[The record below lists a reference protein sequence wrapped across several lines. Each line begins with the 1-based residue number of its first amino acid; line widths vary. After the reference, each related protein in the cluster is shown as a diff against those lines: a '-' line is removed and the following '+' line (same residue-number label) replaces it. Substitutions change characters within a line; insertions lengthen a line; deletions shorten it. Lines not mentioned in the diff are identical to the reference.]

1 VQPPI
6 QPIDILGQKL
16 APLDKQDYGAYQSL
30 LGEYEYPL
38 FKLIIQQIPKDPY
51 APPHTGIYR
60 IQVRRDDARI
70 INRDLSHGTRQI
82 AFRDFL
88 ARHFFQCSARVAG
101 NIHGTGYSGIITINE
116 PGQVILERNSIVVTD
131 ELIEV
136 RCFVGL
142 PAHGRDIDAGL
153 AQKMLLEQLPEI
165 VSASLLKESIDP
177 QSLDR
182 HIETAEDAEHLRK
195 QLEPLGLV
203 AFIADGAVL
212 PRASGTS
219 DDPLPADQAVT
230 FTAPDSLAVEI
241 DLPHAGRIRG
251 MGIGKG
257 ITLIT
262 GGGYHGKSTL
272 LDALEL
278 GIYNHVPGDG
288 RDQCISNPQATKIRA
303 YSGRYVVNT
312 DISPF
317 IRNLPYG
324 KDTTAFSTDN
334 ASGST
339 SQAANIVEA
348 IEAGTE
354 VLLMD
359 EDTCATNFMVR
370 DAKMQQLVSKDK
382 EPITTFIDRARQLYL
397 QKGISTILVL
407 GGVGDYFDIS
417 DRVIQMVNY
426 RPADVTG
433 EAHRI
438 AEQSPTGRAVED
450 EAYPVEI
457 HPRIP
462 LADSISPLNEHRK
475 FRLYAKEVRRLH
487 FGKQEIDLT
496 DLEQLM
502 ELSQTRALGYAIDY
516 AKQYM
521 DGKATL
527 RQVVEHV
534 QEDIETGG
542 LDILSDRIS
551 GHFAS
556 FRALELAFA
565 INRLRGFQAKPA

>member
-1 VQPPI
+1 MKAVQY
-6 QPIDILGQKL
+6 QEILKQKL
-16 APLDKQDYGAYQSL
+16 ASLDKRDYGALQSL
-30 LGEYEYPL
+30 IGEYEYPL
-38 FKLIIQQIPKDPY
+38 FRLVIQQIPKDPY

-60 IQVRRDDARI
+60 IQVRRDDERI
-70 INRDLSHGTRQI
+70 VNRDLAGRTQRI
-82 AFRDFL
+82 AFTDFL
-88 ARHFFQCSARVAG
+88 ARHFFSCSERIAG
-101 NIHGTGYSGIITINE
+101 KVRGTGYSGIITVNE
-116 PGQVILERNSIVVTD
+116 PGQVILERNSVVVTD
-131 ELIEV
+131 DLIEI

-153 AQKMLLEQLPEI
+153 AQKMLLEELPEI
-165 VSASLLKESIDP
+165 VDASLLAENVDP
-177 QSLDR
+177 QALGR
-182 HIETAEDAEHLRK
+182 HIAVAEDAEYLRN

-203 AFIADGAVL
+203 AFIADGAIL
-212 PRASGTS
+212 PRVSGTS
-219 DDPLPADQAVT
+219 DQPLPADQAIA
-230 FTAPDSLAVEI
+230 FTAPESLAVEI
-241 DLPHAGRIRG
+241 ELPNAGRIRG
-251 MGIGKG
+251 MGIASG

-278 GIYNHVPGDG
+278 GIYNHIPGDG
-288 RDQCISNPQATKIRA
+288 REQCVSHSRATKVRA

-324 KDTTAFSTDN
+324 KDTTTFSTDN

-339 SQAANIVEA
+339 SQAANIIEA

-359 EDTCATNFMVR
+359 EDTCATNFMIR

-382 EPITTFIDRARQLYL
+382 EPITTYIDRARQLYS
-397 QKGISTILVL
+397 QQGVSTILVL

-417 DRVIQMVNY
+417 DRVIQMIDY
-426 RPADVTG
+426 RPADVTS
-433 EAHRI
+433 EAQQI
-438 AEQSPTGRAVED
+438 ARQTPSGRTVED
-450 EAYPVEI
+450 EAYPVEV

-462 LADSISPLNEHRK
+462 LANSISPLNEHGK
-475 FRLYAKEVRRLH
+475 FRLYAKEVHRLH
-487 FGKQEIDLT
+487 YGKQEIDLT

-502 ELSQTRALGYAIDY
+502 ELSQTKALGYAIEY

-521 DGKATL
+521 EGEATL
-527 RQVVEHV
+527 SQVVEQV
-534 QEDIETGG
+534 QSDIETNG

-551 GHFAS
+551 GHFAA

-565 INRLRGFQAKPA
+565 INRLRGFKACPV

>member
-1 VQPPI
+1 MQN
-6 QPIDILGQKL
+6 QEILRQKL
-16 APLDKQDYGAYQSL
+16 APKDKQDYGAYQSL
-30 LGEYEYPL
+30 LGEYEFPL
-38 FKLIIQQIPKDPY
+38 FRLIIQQIPKDPY

-60 IQVRRDDARI
+60 VQVRRDDTRI
-70 INRDLSHGTRQI
+70 INRDLPTRVQRV
-82 AFRDFL
+82 AFTDFL
-88 ARHFFQCSARVAG
+88 ARHFFASSERVAG
-101 NIHGTGYSGIITINE
+101 KVRGTGYSGIITVNE
-116 PGQVILERNSIVVTD
+116 PGQVILERNSVVVTD

-142 PAHGRDIDAGL
+142 PAHGRDIDARL
-153 AQKMLLEQLPEI
+153 AQKMLLEELPEI
-165 VSASLLKESIDP
+165 VDASLLAENVDA
-177 QSLDR
+177 QALDR
-182 HIETAEDAEHLRK
+182 HIATAVDAEHLRN
-195 QLEPLGLV
+195 QLESMELV
-203 AFIADGAVL
+203 AFVADGAVL

-219 DDPLPADQAVT
+219 DQPLPADKAIT
-230 FTAPDSLAVEI
+230 FSAPDSLAVEI
-241 DLPHAGRIRG
+241 ELPHAGRIRG
-251 MGIGKG
+251 LGIGKG

-272 LDALEL
+272 LNAIEL

-288 RDQCISNPQATKIRA
+288 RELCISNQQATKVRA
-303 YSGRYVVNT
+303 YSGRYVANT

-339 SQAANIVEA
+339 SQAANIIEA

-359 EDTCATNFMVR
+359 EDTCATNFMIR

-382 EPITTFIDRARQLYL
+382 EPITTFIDRAHQLY
-397 QKGISTILVL
+397 QQIGISTILVL

-417 DRVIQMVNY
+417 DRVIQMIDY
-426 RPADVTG
+426 MPADVTG

-438 AEQSPTGRAVED
+438 AEQSPAKRLTED
-450 EAYPVEI
+450 EAYLFAI
-457 HPRIP
+457 HERIP
-462 LADSISPLNEHRK
+462 LADSISPLNEHGK
-475 FRLYAKEVRRLH
+475 FRLYAKEVHRLY
-487 FGKQEIDLT
+487 FGKEEIDLT

-502 ELSQTRALGYAIDY
+502 ELSQTKALGYAIDY

-521 DGKATL
+521 DGKVTIK
-527 RQVVEHV
+527 QVMERV
-534 QEDIETGG
+534 QSDIEANG

-565 INRLRGFQAKPA
+565 INRLRGFIATLS

>member
-1 VQPPI
+1 MQNHE
-6 QPIDILGQKL
+6 ILRQKL
-16 APLDKQDYGAYQSL
+16 APIDKQDYGAYQSL
-30 LGEYEYPL
+30 IGEYDFPL
-38 FKLIIQQIPKDPY
+38 FRLIIQQIPKDPY

-60 IQVRRDDARI
+60 VQVRRDDARI
-70 INRDLSHGTRQI
+70 VNRDLPTRIQRV
-82 AFRDFL
+82 AFTDFL
-88 ARHFFQCSARVAG
+88 ARHFFACSERVAG
-101 NIHGTGYSGIITINE
+101 KVRGTGYSGIITVNE
-116 PGQVILERNSIVVTD
+116 PGQVILERNSVVVTD

-142 PAHGRDIDAGL
+142 PAHGRDIDARL
-153 AQKMLLEQLPEI
+153 AEKMLLEQLPEI
-165 VSASLLKESIDP
+165 VDTSLLAENVEP
-177 QSLDR
+177 QLLDR
-182 HIETAEDAEHLRK
+182 HIAVTEDAEYLRD
-195 QLEPLGLV
+195 QLETMGLV
-203 AFIADGAVL
+203 AFIEDGAIL

-219 DDPLPADQAVT
+219 DEPLPAEQAIT
-230 FTAPDSLAVEI
+230 FSAPDSLAVEI
-241 DLPHAGRIRG
+241 ELPHAGRTRG
-251 MGIGKG
+251 MGIAKG

-288 RDQCISNPQATKIRA
+288 RERCISNPRATKVRA
-303 YSGRYVVNT
+303 YSGRYVINT

-339 SQAANIVEA
+339 SQAANIIEA
-348 IEAGTE
+348 IEAGTD

-359 EDTCATNFMVR
+359 EDTCATNFMIR

-382 EPITTFIDRARQLYL
+382 EPITTFIDRARQLFQ

-407 GGVGDYFDIS
+407 GGVGDYFDIC
-417 DRVIQMVNY
+417 DRVIQMIDY
-426 RPADVTG
+426 RPADVTS
-433 EAHRI
+433 EALRI
-438 AEQSPTGRAVED
+438 AEQSPARRAAED
-450 EAYPVEI
+450 EAYPVEV

-462 LADSISPLNEHRK
+462 LAESVSPLNEHRK
-475 FRLYAKEVRRLH
+475 FRVYAKEVHRLH
-487 FGKQEIDLT
+487 FGKEEIDLT

-502 ELSQTRALGYAIDY
+502 ELSQTKAMGYAIDY

-521 DGKATL
+521 DGRATL

-534 QEDIETGG
+534 QSDIETNG
-542 LDILSDRIS
+542 LDILTDRIS

-565 INRLRGFQAKPA
+565 INRLRGFKADPA

>member
-1 VQPPI
+1 MQ
-6 QPIDILGQKL
+6 QDILRQKL

-30 LGEYEYPL
+30 LGEYEFPL

-60 IQVRRDDARI
+60 IQVRRDNARI
-70 INRDLSHGTRQI
+70 INRDLTSHTRQI

-88 ARHFFQCSARVAG
+88 ARHFFQSSARTAG
-101 NIHGTGYSGIITINE
+101 KIRGTGYSGIITVNE
-116 PGQVILERNSIVVTD
+116 PGQAILERNSIVITE

-142 PAHGRDIDAGL
+142 PAHGRDIDSRL
-153 AQKMLLEQLPEI
+153 AQEMLLEQLPEI
-165 VSASLLKESIDP
+165 VNASLLAKNVDSQI
-177 QSLDR
+177 LDR
-182 HIETAEDAEHLRK
+182 HLATAEDAEFLRD

-219 DDPLPADQAVT
+219 DQPLPVDKAIT
-230 FTAPDSLAVEI
+230 FTAPESLAVEI
-241 DLPHAGRIRG
+241 DLPHAGHIRG

-278 GIYNHVPGDG
+278 GIYNHIPGDG
-288 RDQCISNPQATKIRA
+288 RELCVSNLRATKVRA

-359 EDTCATNFMVR
+359 EDTCATNFMIR

-397 QKGISTILVL
+397 QKNISTVLVL

-417 DRVIQMVNY
+417 DRVIQMIDY
-426 RPADVTG
+426 RPADVTS

-462 LADSISPLNEHRK
+462 LAESISPLNEHRK
-475 FRLYAKEVRRLH
+475 FRLYAKEVYRLH
-487 FGKQEIDLT
+487 FGRQEIDLT

-502 ELSQTRALGYAIDY
+502 ELSQTKALGYAIDY

-521 DGKATL
+521 DGEVTL

-534 QEDIETGG
+534 QTDIEANG

-551 GHFAS
+551 GHFAA

-565 INRLRGFQAKPA
+565 INRLRGFKAKQA

>member
-1 VQPPI
+1 MQQEV
-6 QPIDILGQKL
+6 LRQKL
-16 APLDKQDYGAYQSL
+16 APIDKQDYGAYQSL
-30 LGEYEYPL
+30 LGEYDFPL
-38 FKLIIQQIPKDPY
+38 FKLFIQQIPKDPY

-60 IQVRRDDARI
+60 IQVRRDDERI
-70 INRDLSHGTRQI
+70 INRDLVTRIQRV
-82 AFRDFL
+82 AFTDYL
-88 ARHFFQCSARVAG
+88 ARHFFACSERVAG
-101 NIHGTGYSGIITINE
+101 KVRGTGYSGIITVNE
-116 PGQVILERNSIVVTD
+116 PGQAILERNSVVVTD

-142 PAHGRDIDAGL
+142 PAHGRDIDARL
-153 AQKMLLEQLPEI
+153 AQTMLLEQLPEI
-165 VSASLLKESIDP
+165 VNASLLAENVDT
-177 QSLDR
+177 QALDR
-182 HIETAEDAEHLRK
+182 HIATAEDAEYLRG
-195 QLEPLGLV
+195 QLESRDLV
-203 AFIADGAVL
+203 AFVADGAIL

-219 DDPLPADQAVT
+219 DQPLQTDQTISFA
-230 FTAPDSLAVEI
+230 APDSVAVEI
-241 DLPHAGRIRG
+241 DLPNAGRVRG

-288 RDQCISNPQATKIRA
+288 REQCVSNPRATKVRA

-339 SQAANIVEA
+339 SQASNIIEA

-359 EDTCATNFMVR
+359 EDTCATNFMIR

-382 EPITTFIDRARQLYL
+382 EPITTFIDRARQLYK
-397 QKGISTILVL
+397 QQGISTILVL

-417 DRVIQMVNY
+417 DRVIQMIDY
-426 RPADVTG
+426 RPTDVTDQ
-433 EAHRI
+433 AHKI
-438 AEQSPTGRAVED
+438 AEQAPGGRAVED
-450 EAYPVEI
+450 EAYPLEI
-457 HPRIP
+457 HERIP
-462 LADSISPLNEHRK
+462 LAESISPLNEHRK
-475 FRLYAKEVRRLH
+475 FRLYAKEVHRLH
-487 FGKQEIDLT
+487 FGRQEIDLT

-502 ELSQTRALGYAIDY
+502 ELSQTKALGYAIDY

-521 DGKATL
+521 DGKAAL

-534 QEDIETGG
+534 QHDIETNG

-556 FRALELAFA
+556 FRAMELAFA
-565 INRLRGFQAKPA
+565 INRLRGFKANPA

>member
-1 VQPPI
+1 VQ
-6 QPIDILGQKL
+6 QQEILRQKL

-30 LGEYEYPL
+30 LGEYEFPL

-60 IQVRRDDARI
+60 IQLRREDARI
-70 INRDLSHGTRQI
+70 INRDLTGLTRQI

-88 ARHFFQCSARVAG
+88 ARHFFQCSERVAG
-101 NIHGTGYSGIITINE
+101 KIRGTGYSGIITINE
-116 PGQVILERNSIVVTD
+116 PGQEILERNSVVVTD
-131 ELIEV
+131 ELIEI

-142 PAHGRDIDAGL
+142 PAHGRDIDARL

-165 VSASLLKESIDP
+165 VNASLLAENIDP
-177 QSLDR
+177 HALDR
-182 HIETAEDAEHLRK
+182 HIAVAEDAEHLRD

-203 AFIADGAVL
+203 AFIADGAIL

-219 DDPLPADQAVT
+219 DRPLSADNAIP
-230 FTAPDSLAVEI
+230 FTAPESLMVEI
-241 DLPHAGRIRG
+241 DLPNAGRIRG

-278 GIYNHVPGDG
+278 GIYNHIPEDG
-288 RDQCISNPQATKIRA
+288 REQCISNPWATKVRA
-303 YSGRYVVNT
+303 YSGRYVINT

-339 SQAANIVEA
+339 SQAANIIEA

-359 EDTCATNFMVR
+359 EDTCATNFMIR

-382 EPITTFIDRARQLYL
+382 EPITTFIDRAQQLYL

-417 DRVIQMVNY
+417 DRVIQMIDY
-426 RPADVTG
+426 QPADVTS
-433 EAHRI
+433 EAHKI
-438 AEQSPTGRAVED
+438 AEQSPTSRIVED

-457 HPRIP
+457 HSRVP
-462 LADSISPLNEHRK
+462 LAESISPLNEHRK
-475 FRLYAKEVRRLH
+475 FRLYAKEVHRLH

-502 ELSQTRALGYAIDY
+502 ELSQTKALGYAIDY

-534 QEDIETGG
+534 QQDIEADG

-551 GHFAS
+551 GHFAA

-565 INRLRGFQAKPA
+565 INRLRGFKANPA

>member
-1 VQPPI
+1 MQNHE
-6 QPIDILGQKL
+6 ILRQKL
-16 APLDKQDYGAYQSL
+16 APIDKQDYGAYQSL
-30 LGEYEYPL
+30 IGEYDFPL
-38 FKLIIQQIPKDPY
+38 FRLIIQQIPKDPY

-60 IQVRRDDARI
+60 VQVRRDDVRI
-70 INRDLSHGTRQI
+70 VNRDLPTRIQRV
-82 AFRDFL
+82 AFTDFL
-88 ARHFFQCSARVAG
+88 ARHFFTCSERVAG
-101 NIHGTGYSGIITINE
+101 KVRGTGYSGIITVNE
-116 PGQVILERNSIVVTD
+116 PGQVILERNSVVVTD

-142 PAHGRDIDAGL
+142 PAHGRDIDARL
-153 AQKMLLEQLPEI
+153 AEKMLLEQLPEI
-165 VSASLLKESIDP
+165 VDASLLADNVEP
-177 QSLDR
+177 QLLDR
-182 HIETAEDAEHLRK
+182 HIAVAEDAEYLRD
-195 QLEPLGLV
+195 QLEPMGLV
-203 AFIADGAVL
+203 AFIEDGASL

-219 DDPLPADQAVT
+219 DEPLPSDQAIT
-230 FTAPDSLAVEI
+230 FTAPDSLVVEVE
-241 DLPHAGRIRG
+241 LPHAGRTRG
-251 MGIGKG
+251 MGIAKG

-278 GIYNHVPGDG
+278 GIYNHIPGDG
-288 RDQCISNPQATKIRA
+288 RERSISNPQATKVRA
-303 YSGRYVVNT
+303 YSGRYVTNT

-339 SQAANIVEA
+339 SQAANIIEA

-359 EDTCATNFMVR
+359 EDTCATNFMIR
-370 DAKMQQLVSKDK
+370 DAKMQQLVSKEK
-382 EPITTFIDRARQLYL
+382 EPITTFIDRARQLYQ

-407 GGVGDYFDIS
+407 GGVGDYFDIC
-417 DRVIQMVNY
+417 DRVIQMIDY
-426 RPADVTG
+426 RPADVTS

-438 AEQSPTGRAVED
+438 AEQSPAHRTVED
-450 EAYPVEI
+450 ESYPVEI

-462 LADSISPLNEHRK
+462 LAESISPLNEHRK
-475 FRLYAKEVRRLH
+475 FRLYAKEVHRLH

-502 ELSQTRALGYAIDY
+502 ELSQTKALGYAIDY

-527 RQVVEHV
+527 RQVVERV
-534 QEDIETGG
+534 QSDIEGSG

-565 INRLRGFQAKPA
+565 INRLRGFKANPA

>member
-1 VQPPI
+1 MQN
-6 QPIDILGQKL
+6 QEILKHKL
-16 APLDKQDYGAYQSL
+16 ASLDKQDYGAYQSL
-30 LGEYEYPL
+30 LGEYEFPL

-60 IQVRRDDARI
+60 IQVRRDDARVV
-70 INRDLSHGTRQI
+70 NRDLPSHTRQV

-88 ARHFFQCSARVAG
+88 ARHFFHCSERVAG
-101 NIHGTGYSGIITINE
+101 KVRGTGYSGIITVNE
-116 PGQVILERNSIVVTD
+116 PGQAILDRNSVVVND
-131 ELIEV
+131 DLIEV

-142 PAHGRDIDAGL
+142 PSHGRDIDAGL
-153 AQKMLLEQLPEI
+153 AQKMLFEELPEI
-165 VSASLLKESIDP
+165 VDASLLEENVDP
-177 QSLDR
+177 QALDR
-182 HIETAEDAEHLRK
+182 HIATAEDEEHLRN
-195 QLEPLGLV
+195 QLEPMGLV

-219 DDPLPADQAVT
+219 DQPLPADQAIA

-251 MGIGKG
+251 MGIGQG

-288 RDQCISNPQATKIRA
+288 REQCVSNLRATKVRA

-339 SQAANIVEA
+339 SQAANIIEA

-359 EDTCATNFMVR
+359 EDTCATNFMIR

-382 EPITTFIDRARQLYL
+382 EPITTFIDRARQLYK
-397 QKGISTILVL
+397 QQGISTILVL

-417 DRVIQMVNY
+417 DRVIQMIDY
-426 RPADVTG
+426 RPTDVTDQ
-433 EAHRI
+433 AHKI
-438 AEQSPTGRAVED
+438 AEQAPGGRAVED
-450 EAYPVEI
+450 EAYPLEI
-457 HPRIP
+457 HERIP
-462 LADSISPLNEHRK
+462 LAESISPLNEHRK
-475 FRLYAKEVRRLH
+475 FRLYAKEVHRLH
-487 FGKQEIDLT
+487 FGRQEIDLT

-502 ELSQTRALGYAIDY
+502 ELSQTKALGYAIDY

-534 QEDIETGG
+534 QHDIETNG

-556 FRALELAFA
+556 FRAMELAFA
-565 INRLRGFQAKPA
+565 INRLRGFNANPA

>member
-1 VQPPI
+1 VQ
-6 QPIDILGQKL
+6 QQEILKQKL

-30 LGEYEYPL
+30 LGEYEFPL

-60 IQVRRDDARI
+60 IQLRREDARI
-70 INRDLSHGTRQI
+70 INRDLPGHTRQI
-82 AFRDFL
+82 AFRDYL
-88 ARHFFQCSARVAG
+88 ARNFFQRSERVAG
-101 NIHGTGYSGIITINE
+101 KVHGTGYSGIITINE
-116 PGQVILERNSIVVTD
+116 PGQEILERNSVVVTD
-131 ELIEV
+131 ELIEI

-142 PAHGRDIDAGL
+142 PAHGRDIDAKL
-153 AQKMLLEQLPEI
+153 AQKMLFEQLPEI
-165 VSASLLKESIDP
+165 VNASLLAENIDRHA
-177 QSLDR
+177 LDR
-182 HIETAEDAEHLRK
+182 HIAVAEDAEFLRE

-203 AFIADGAVL
+203 AFIADGAIL

-219 DDPLPADQAVT
+219 DRPLSADNAIT
-230 FTAPDSLAVEI
+230 FAAPESLALEI
-241 DLPHAGRIRG
+241 DLPNAGRIRG

-278 GIYNHVPGDG
+278 GIYNHIPEDG
-288 RDQCISNPQATKIRA
+288 REQCISNPRATKVRA
-303 YSGRYVVNT
+303 YSGRYIVNT

-339 SQAANIVEA
+339 SQAANIIEA

-397 QKGISTILVL
+397 QKGISTVLVL

-417 DRVIQMVNY
+417 DRVIQMIDY
-426 RPADVTG
+426 QPADVTG
-433 EAHRI
+433 EAHNI

-450 EAYPVEI
+450 EAYPVDI
-457 HPRIP
+457 HSRIP
-462 LADSISPLNEHRK
+462 LAESISPLNEHRK
-475 FRLYAKEVRRLH
+475 FRLYAKEVHRLH

-502 ELSQTRALGYAIDY
+502 ELSQTKALGYAIDY

-534 QEDIETGG
+534 QQDIEANG

-565 INRLRGFQAKPA
+565 INRLRGFKANLA

>member
-1 VQPPI
+1 VQ
-6 QPIDILGQKL
+6 QDILGQKL

-30 LGEYEYPL
+30 LGEYEFPL

-60 IQVRRDDARI
+60 IQVRRDDARV
-70 INRDLSHGTRQI
+70 INRELTDRTRQI

-88 ARHFFQCSARVAG
+88 ARNFFACSQRVAG
-101 NIHGTGYSGIITINE
+101 RVRGTGYSGIITVNE
-116 PGQVILERNSIVVTD
+116 PGQVILERNSVVLTD

-142 PAHGRDIDAGL
+142 PAHGRDIDARL

-165 VSASLLKESIDP
+165 VNASLLAENIDP
-177 QSLDR
+177 QVLDR
-182 HIETAEDAEHLRK
+182 HIATAEDAEFLRN
-195 QLEPLGLV
+195 QLEPWDLV

-219 DDPLPADQAVT
+219 DQPLPTDEVIT
-230 FTAPDSLAVEI
+230 FTAPESLAVEI

-257 ITLIT
+257 ISLIT

-288 RDQCISNPQATKIRA
+288 REQCVSNLRATKVRA

-339 SQAANIVEA
+339 SQAANIIEA

-359 EDTCATNFMVR
+359 EDTCATNFMIR
-370 DAKMQQLVSKDK
+370 DAKMQKLVSKDK

-397 QKGISTILVL
+397 QKGISTVLVL
-407 GGVGDYFDIS
+407 GGVGDYFNIS
-417 DRVIQMVNY
+417 DRVIQMIDY
-426 RPADVTG
+426 RPADVTS
-433 EAHRI
+433 EAHKI
-438 AEQSPTGRAVED
+438 AEQSPTGRVVED

-457 HPRIP
+457 HSRIP
-462 LADSISPLNEHRK
+462 IAASISPLNEHRK
-475 FRLYAKEVRRLH
+475 FRLYAKEVHRLH
-487 FGKQEIDLT
+487 FGKEEIDLT

-502 ELSQTRALGYAIDY
+502 ELSQTKALGYAIDY

-534 QEDIETGG
+534 QSDIETNG

-551 GHFAS
+551 GHFAA
-556 FRALELAFA
+556 FRAQELAFA
-565 INRLRGFQAKPA
+565 INRLRGFKANQE

>member
-1 VQPPI
+1 MQNHE
-6 QPIDILGQKL
+6 ILRQKL
-16 APLDKQDYGAYQSL
+16 APLEKQDYGAYQSL
-30 LGEYEYPL
+30 IGEYDFPL
-38 FKLIIQQIPKDPY
+38 FRLIIQQIPKDPY

-60 IQVRRDDARI
+60 VQVRRDDARI
-70 INRDLSHGTRQI
+70 VNRDLPTRIQRV
-82 AFRDFL
+82 AFTDFL
-88 ARHFFQCSARVAG
+88 ARHFFACSERVAG
-101 NIHGTGYSGIITINE
+101 KVRGTGYSGIITVNE
-116 PGQVILERNSIVVTD
+116 PGQVILERNSVVVTD

-142 PAHGRDIDAGL
+142 PAHGRDIDARL
-153 AQKMLLEQLPEI
+153 AEKMLLEQLPEI
-165 VSASLLKESIDP
+165 VDASLLAENVEP
-177 QSLDR
+177 QLLDR
-182 HIETAEDAEHLRK
+182 HIAVAEDAEYLRD
-195 QLEPLGLV
+195 QLEPMGLV
-203 AFIADGAVL
+203 AFIEDGASL

-219 DDPLPADQAVT
+219 DEPLPSDQAIT
-230 FTAPDSLAVEI
+230 FTAPDSLVVEVE
-241 DLPHAGRIRG
+241 LPHAGRTRG
-251 MGIGKG
+251 MGIAKG

-288 RDQCISNPQATKIRA
+288 RERCISNPRATKVRA
-303 YSGRYVVNT
+303 YSGRYVINT

-339 SQAANIVEA
+339 SQAANIIEA

-359 EDTCATNFMVR
+359 EDTCATNFMIR
-370 DAKMQQLVSKDK
+370 DAKMQQLVSKEK
-382 EPITTFIDRARQLYL
+382 EPITTFIDRARQLYQ

-407 GGVGDYFDIS
+407 GGVGDYFDIC
-417 DRVIQMVNY
+417 DRVIQMIDY
-426 RPADVTG
+426 RPADVTS

-438 AEQSPTGRAVED
+438 AEQSPAHRTVED
-450 EAYPVEI
+450 ESYPVEI

-462 LADSISPLNEHRK
+462 LAESISPLNEHRK
-475 FRLYAKEVRRLH
+475 FRLYAKEVHRLH

-502 ELSQTRALGYAIDY
+502 ELSQTKALGYAIDY

-521 DGKATL
+521 DGKATI
-527 RQVVEHV
+527 RQVVERV
-534 QEDIETGG
+534 QSDIEGSG

-565 INRLRGFQAKPA
+565 INRLRGFKANPA